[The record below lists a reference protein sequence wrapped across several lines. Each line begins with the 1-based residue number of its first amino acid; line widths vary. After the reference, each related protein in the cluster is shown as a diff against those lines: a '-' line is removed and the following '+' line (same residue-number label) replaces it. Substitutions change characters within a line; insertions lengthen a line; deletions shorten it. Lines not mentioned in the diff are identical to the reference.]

1 MLVSYQFKLKPKLS
15 QVAVMEQWL
24 NMLRSHYNFCLR
36 DRIESYEQVKSPK
49 LGNYC
54 DLNTEA
60 ECCPLTCSVSKNS
73 NLGYPYKANRKK
85 RTPYEQQS
93 SELSILKKA
102 RPWYREIHST
112 VLQQNLK
119 RLEVAFKNFF
129 EGRGYPKFK
138 TRQRFKSFNYP
149 PNQVQIKENKIYLP
163 KIGWMR
169 FFQSRHFP
177 EGFSLRSVTVR
188 KKADRWYVAIGLENQ
203 DVPQRSPK
211 TIEEINSVIGGDLG
225 SNKLLALSNGEQIAN
240 PQFEKR
246 LERTKTI
253 RQRRA
258 SRKKRGADPAG
269 IQFPQERGT
278 AFRGSKNQKK
288 AYQELARLDQKI
300 VNQRTDYQWKVAH
313 QLVRLADVIVL
324 EDLNIKGM
332 IKRCQPK
339 QHEKGKYLK
348 NGQSAKRALNRLI
361 RDCAWGKLK
370 LKIQSVAEKFGCLVV
385 EVNPKHTSQQ
395 CSVCGH
401 IDKANR
407 KGEKFAC
414 VECGHIADA
423 DNQAAINIAKRGV
436 EQLNLSLS
444 KLLGVTQEVTAN
456 SEVTED
462 TGNSEETSVSLETEP
477 SNPKQ
482 LSLFE
487 WIGDQ
492 VTDFPESPT
501 KRVSLV
507 GEYVN

>member
-1 MLVSYQFKLKPKLS
+1 MIVSYQFKLKPKLS

-24 NMLRSHYNFCLR
+24 NMLRAHYNFCLR

-49 LGNYC
+49 LGNSC

-73 NLGYPYKANRKK
+73 NLGSPYKSNGKK
-85 RTPYEQQS
+85 RNAYEQQC

-102 RPWYREIHST
+102 RPWYKKIHST

-138 TRQRFKSFNYP
+138 TKQKFKSFNYT
-149 PNQVQIKENKIYLP
+149 PNQVQVKGNKIYLP
-163 KIGWMR
+163 KIGWMS
-169 FFQSRHFP
+169 FFQSRPFP
-177 EGFSLRSVTVR
+177 EGFALRSVTVR
-188 KKADRWYVAIGLENQ
+188 KKADGWYVSIGLENK
-203 DVPQRSPK
+203 DVPEGALSDAEPSSARVAPQYSPK
-211 TIEEINSVIGGDLG
+211 ATEEIGSVIGGDLG

-246 LERTKTI
+246 LKRTKTI

-258 SRKKRGADPAG
+258 SRKK
-269 IQFPQERGT
+269 
-278 AFRGSKNQKK
+278 RGSKNQKK

-300 VNQRTDYQWKVAH
+300 VNQRTDYQWKVAN
-313 QLVRLADVIVL
+313 QLVRLSDVIVL

-339 QHEKGKYLK
+339 QDEKGKYLK

-361 RDCAWGKLK
+361 RDCAWGELK

-385 EVNPKHTSQQ
+385 EVNPKYTSQQ

-401 IDKANR
+401 TDKQNR

-414 VECGHIADA
+414 TNCGQIGDA
-423 DNQAAINIAKRGV
+423 DNQAAINIAKKGI

-456 SEVTED
+456 SEITED

-477 SNPKQ
+477 SNPTPPYIPPNGGERGG
-482 LSLFE
+482 E

-501 KRVSLV
+501 IASA
-507 GEYVN
+507 

>member
-1 MLVSYQFKLKPKLS
+1 MIVSYQFKLKPKLS

-24 NMLRSHYNFCLR
+24 NMLRAHYNFCLR

-73 NLGYPYKANRKK
+73 NLGSPYKSNGKK
-85 RTPYEQQS
+85 RNAYEQQS
-93 SELSILKKA
+93 SELSPLKKA

-119 RLEVAFKNFF
+119 RLEIAFKDFF
-129 EGRGYPKFK
+129 EGRGYPRFK
-138 TRQRFKSFNYP
+138 TKQRFKSFNYP
-149 PNQVQIKENKIYLP
+149 PNQVQVKGNKIYLP

-177 EGFSLRSVTVR
+177 EGFALRSVTIR
-188 KKADRWYVAIGLENQ
+188 KKADGWYVSIGLENK
-203 DVPQRSPK
+203 DVPEGALSDAEPSSARVAPQCSPK
-211 TIEEINSVIGGDLG
+211 TIEEINSVVGGDLG

-246 LERTKTI
+246 LELTKTI

-258 SRKKRGADPAG
+258 SRKKRG
-269 IQFPQERGT
+269 
-278 AFRGSKNQKK
+278 SKNQKK
-288 AYQELARLDQKI
+288 ADQKLARLDQKI

-339 QHEKGKYLK
+339 KDENGNYLK

-361 RDCAWGKLK
+361 RDCAWGELK

-395 CSVCGH
+395 CSACGQ
-401 IDKANR
+401 IDKQNR

-414 VECGHIADA
+414 VECGHVQDA
-423 DNQAAINIAKRGV
+423 DNQAAINIAKRGI

-444 KLLGVTQEVTAN
+444 KLLGVTQKVTAN
-456 SEVTED
+456 SEATGD
-462 TGNSEETSVSLETEP
+462 TRNGGETSVSLETELELP
-477 SNPKQ
+477 
-482 LSLFE
+482 
-487 WIGDQ
+487 
-492 VTDFPESPT
+492 
-501 KRVSLV
+501 
-507 GEYVN
+507 